1 VLFDGMLGR
10 RRDWVLAIAVA
21 AVACALVAV
30 PAARAES
37 FTVNSTGDEVDDS
50 LGDEICRTTPG
61 DVCTLRAAIEEGDN
75 LGESTSIEFD
85 KGEGGVFDGQPSS
98 TIVLGSQ
105 LPDITVPVFI
115 DGTCET
121 DSGAI
126 GPCVGISGPSG
137 KPALVVSK
145 AAGGRIAGLA
155 ITGAQTAV
163 SLLESPNTMVQGN
176 WFGVALG
183 GASPGNGTGV
193 LVESGSDGSFIG
205 GEGELDGN
213 VFAGNAADGLDVHG
227 GNEVK
232 VYGNLFGVEPDGITP
247 SPNGGDD
254 IEVVATGGG
263 EVSGTEIG
271 TRVNAAAASPRC
283 DGGCNVISGAAADGV
298 DLQGEAGES
307 PATSTSVFG
316 NYIGVNAGGTAAVPN
331 ADAGINVG
339 QAPHTL
345 IGGPSARD
353 ANRINGGSV
362 GVLAGP
368 EAGDLAIRGNLIG
381 TDATDTGALSPPDD
395 GIVVDSGESESPA
408 LEAEIAGNEIRME
421 GGNAILQKGRGAW
434 IHGNRI
440 AGAQTGIK
448 TVDPIAYYG
457 NVIED
462 NRIDGSAV
470 SGILVENDFNEIVG
484 NEVLGTGGP
493 GIWIQGNFSEAI
505 RNSVGGDT
513 DADENVIN
521 GGAAAAIEVSNEEKT
536 DNEVA
541 RNRGTGNGGLFID
554 LVAKSP
560 ATEVGPNRGL
570 KPPAFST
577 STQTGASGGAEEGAT
592 VRVFRKQSSATGEL
606 ESFLGEAVADEDN
619 SWTVTY
625 DEEIPAG
632 TIVAATQTKAG
643 ATSELATTGSE
654 AEGLAGGAGGVFGG
668 GVQGAFVN
676 AAPIRP
682 RTRIVRGRLRH
693 HSARFVFE
701 SSQAGSTFLCRLDD
715 KPFDICRSPTR
726 YAGLASGKHVF
737 WVRAVGPSGHV
748 DLSPAKKKFS
758 ISG

>member
-1 VLFDGMLGR
+1 MLGR
-10 RRDWVLAIAVA
+10 RRGWALAIAV
-21 AVACALVAV
+21 VALVCALLVA
-30 PAARAES
+30 PAARAE
-37 FTVNSTGDEVDDS
+37 FIVNSTADEVDDS
-50 LGDEICRTTPG
+50 LGDESCHTTPG

-75 LGESTSIEFD
+75 LGELTSIEFD
-85 KGEGGVFDGQPSS
+85 KGEEGVFDGQPSS
-98 TIVLGSQ
+98 TITLKSQ
-105 LPDITVPVFI
+105 LPDITVPVLI
-115 DGTCET
+115 NGTCET
-121 DSGAI
+121 GSGAI
-126 GPCVGISGPSG
+126 GPCVGISGQSG

-145 AAGGRIAGLA
+145 AAGGKIAGLA
-155 ITGAQTAV
+155 ITGAQTAIV
-163 SLLESPNTMVQGN
+163 LQESPGTMVQGN

-193 LVESGSDGSFIG
+193 LVKSGSDGSFIG
-205 GEGELDGN
+205 GEGELERN

-232 VYGNLFGVEPDGITP
+232 VYGNLFGVEPDGLTP
-247 SPNGGDD
+247 SLNGGDD
-254 IEVVATGGG
+254 IEVVSTEG
-263 EVSGTEIG
+263 EVTGTEIG

-331 ADAGINVG
+331 VEAGVNVG

-345 IGGPSARD
+345 IGGPSARE

-368 EAGDLAIRGNLIG
+368 EAGDLAVRGNLIG
-381 TDATDTGALSPPDD
+381 TDVTGTGALSPPDD
-395 GIVVDSGESESPA
+395 GIVVDSGELESPA

-421 GGNAILQKGRGAW
+421 GGDAILQQGRGAW
-434 IHGNRI
+434 IHSNRI

-448 TVDPIAYYG
+448 TVGPIGYYG

-462 NRIDGSAV
+462 NRIDGSTV

-493 GIWIQGNFSEAI
+493 GIWVQGNISEAI

-513 DADENVIN
+513 GSDENVID
-521 GGAAAAIEVSNEEKT
+521 GSAGAAIEISNKEKT

-541 RNRGTGNGGLFID
+541 RNHGTGNGGLFID

-560 ATEVGPNRGL
+560 ATEVGPNRGI

-577 STQTGASGGAEEGAT
+577 STQTGASGGAEKGAT
-592 VRVFRKQSSATGEL
+592 VRVFRKQVSAAGEL
-606 ESFLGEAVADEDN
+606 ESFLGEAVVDEDK

-632 TIVAATQTKAG
+632 TIVAATQTKEG
-643 ATSELATTGSE
+643 ATSELATTGSG
-654 AEGLAGGAGGVFGG
+654 AEGSAGGAGGVFGSG
-668 GVQGAFVN
+668 GQGAFVN

-682 RTRIVRGRLRH
+682 RTKIVRGRLRH

-701 SSQAGSTFLCRLDD
+701 ASQAGSTFLCRLDD
-715 KPFDICRSPTR
+715 KPFDICKSPKR
-726 YAGLASGKHVF
+726 YVGLASGKHVF
-737 WVRAVGPSGHV
+737 WVRAVGPAGNV